1 MRRRILAMPT
11 NRICTATS
19 TSSQACRPE
28 RSSRRRAIR
37 VRSALPRRDHF
48 SKTLLGKPIMME
60 RMNTTQSRTAQSLYP
75 AVRYNDANGKSPS
88 TLGGV
93 TAAVYIALDSREEI
107 DTLHGRVKAA
117 GGDVIRELSD
127 TDYGS
132 HDFAVR
138 DPEGHIWSFGTYKPQ
153 AG

>member
-1 MRRRILAMPT
+1 
-11 NRICTATS
+11 
-19 TSSQACRPE
+19 
-28 RSSRRRAIR
+28 
-37 VRSALPRRDHF
+37 
-48 SKTLLGKPIMME
+48 MME

-75 AVRYNDANGKSPS
+75 AVRYNDAKAAIDWLTSVLGFERHVVYDGENGTIAHAELKLAGNLIMLGSVKNDEYGKSPS